1 MIDEQLSD
9 GYYRVSEVA
18 TMLDIPES
26 TLRRWLNDF
35 DEYLNIKKERQLKYV
50 HEDSIDTV
58 KKIKHYYSESKKKH
72 EIVGL
77 LDMDPT
83 VIRNVYAEDVDG
95 DGEPKETSLVK
106 AQQVNPDFIEALTEK
121 ITEEVTAKVTE
132 ELTKQNMEFFA
143 AVAKQS
149 QDNFDRINKRLE
161 ERDEKLMSTIRLI
174 QEQKSANAQRQENT
188 EQKGGFFSKLFGKNK
203 KGYHLIA
210 FFILLILNI
219 ISKA

>member
-72 EIVGL
+72 EIVVL
-77 LDMDPT
+77 LDMDPA
-83 VIRNVYAEDVDG
+83 VIRNVYAEEIDD
-95 DGEPKETSLVK
+95 DDEQKETSLVK
-106 AQQVNPDFIEALTEK
+106 AQQMNTNLIEALTEK
-121 ITEEVTAKVTE
+121 ITEEVTAKVTV
-132 ELTKQNMEFFA
+132 ELIKQNMEFFA

-188 EQKGGFFSKLFGKNK
+188 EQKGGFFSKLFGKK
-203 KGYHLIA
+203 
-210 FFILLILNI
+210 
-219 ISKA
+219 

>member
-1 MIDEQLSD
+1 M
-9 GYYRVSEVA
+9 
-18 TMLDIPES
+18 
-26 TLRRWLNDF
+26 
-35 DEYLNIKKERQLKYV
+35 NIKKERQLKYV

-83 VIRNVYAEDVDG
+83 VIRNVDAEYVDG
-95 DGEPKETSLVK
+95 DDESRETSLVK
-106 AQQVNPDFIEALTEK
+106 VQQINTDLIEALTEK
-121 ITEEVTAKVTE
+121 ITEEVTAKVTA
-132 ELTKQNMEFFA
+132 ELSKQNMEFFA

-174 QEQKSANAQRQENT
+174 QEQKSANAQKQENT
-188 EQKGGFFSKLFGKNK
+188 EQKGGFFSKLFGKK
-203 KGYHLIA
+203 
-210 FFILLILNI
+210 
-219 ISKA
+219 

>member
-1 MIDEQLSD
+1 
-9 GYYRVSEVA
+9 
-18 TMLDIPES
+18 
-26 TLRRWLNDF
+26 
-35 DEYLNIKKERQLKYV
+35 
-50 HEDSIDTV
+50 
-58 KKIKHYYSESKKKH
+58 
-72 EIVGL
+72 
-77 LDMDPT
+77 MDPT

-174 QEQKSANAQRQENT
+174 QEQKVLMLSDKR
-188 EQKGGFFSKLFGKNK
+188 
-203 KGYHLIA
+203 
-210 FFILLILNI
+210 ILN
-219 ISKA
+219 KRRLFL

>member
-72 EIVGL
+72 EIVVL

-83 VIRNVYAEDVDG
+83 VIRNVYAEEIDD
-95 DGEPKETSLVK
+95 DDEQKETSLVK
-106 AQQVNPDFIEALTEK
+106 AQQVNTDLIEALTEK
-121 ITEEVTAKVTE
+121 ITEEVTAKVTA

-188 EQKGGFFSKLFGKNK
+188 EQKGGFFSKLFGKK
-203 KGYHLIA
+203 
-210 FFILLILNI
+210 
-219 ISKA
+219 

>member
-1 MIDEQLSD
+1 
-9 GYYRVSEVA
+9 
-18 TMLDIPES
+18 
-26 TLRRWLNDF
+26 
-35 DEYLNIKKERQLKYV
+35 ERQLKYV

-72 EIVGL
+72 EIVVL

-83 VIRNVYAEDVDG
+83 VIRNVYAEEIDD
-95 DGEPKETSLVK
+95 DDEQKETSLVK
-106 AQQVNPDFIEALTEK
+106 AQQVNTDLIEALTEK
-121 ITEEVTAKVTE
+121 ITEEVTAKVTA

-174 QEQKSANAQRQENT
+174 QEQKSANAQKQENT
-188 EQKGGFFSKLFGKNK
+188 EQKGGFFSKFFGKK
-203 KGYHLIA
+203 
-210 FFILLILNI
+210 
-219 ISKA
+219 

>member
-72 EIVGL
+72 EIVVL
-77 LDMDPT
+77 LDMDPA
-83 VIRNVYAEDVDG
+83 VIRNVYAEEIDD
-95 DGEPKETSLVK
+95 DDEQKETSLVK
-106 AQQVNPDFIEALTEK
+106 AQQMNTNLIEALTEK
-121 ITEEVTAKVTE
+121 ITEEVTAKVTV

-174 QEQKSANAQRQENT
+174 QEQKVQMLRDKKILNKKADSSLS
-188 EQKGGFFSKLFGKNK
+188 FSGKNK
-203 KGYHLIA
+203 RDYHFDSL
-210 FFILLILNI
+210 FYFLNP
-219 ISKA
+219 

>member
-26 TLRRWLNDF
+26 SLRRWLNDF

-161 ERDEKLMSTIRLI
+161 ERDEKLMSTIRFI
-174 QEQKSANAQRQENT
+174 QEKKSANAQRQENT
-188 EQKGGFFSKLFGKNK
+188 EQKGGFFSKLFGKK
-203 KGYHLIA
+203 
-210 FFILLILNI
+210 
-219 ISKA
+219 

>member
-72 EIVGL
+72 EIVVL
-77 LDMDPT
+77 LDMDPA
-83 VIRNVYAEDVDG
+83 VIRNVYAEEIDD
-95 DGEPKETSLVK
+95 DDEQKETSLVK
-106 AQQVNPDFIEALTEK
+106 AQQMNTNLIEALTEK
-121 ITEEVTAKVTE
+121 ITEEVTAKVTV

-188 EQKGGFFSKLFGKNK
+188 EQKGGFFSKLFGKK
-203 KGYHLIA
+203 
-210 FFILLILNI
+210 
-219 ISKA
+219 

>member
-72 EIVGL
+72 EIVVL

-83 VIRNVYAEDVDG
+83 VIRNVYAEEIDD
-95 DGEPKETSLVK
+95 DDEQKETSLVK
-106 AQQVNPDFIEALTEK
+106 AQQVNTDLIEALTEK
-121 ITEEVTAKVTE
+121 ITEEVTAKVTA
-132 ELTKQNMEFFA
+132 ELTKQNVEFFA

-188 EQKGGFFSKLFGKNK
+188 EQKGGFFSKLFGKK
-203 KGYHLIA
+203 
-210 FFILLILNI
+210 
-219 ISKA
+219 

>member
-72 EIVGL
+72 EIVVL

-83 VIRNVYAEDVDG
+83 VIRNVYAEEIDD
-95 DGEPKETSLVK
+95 DDEQKETSLVK
-106 AQQVNPDFIEALTEK
+106 AQQVNTDLIEALTEK
-121 ITEEVTAKVTE
+121 ITEEVTAKVTA

-149 QDNFDRINKRLE
+149 QDNFDRINKHLE

-174 QEQKSANAQRQENT
+174 QEQKSANAQKQENT
-188 EQKGGFFSKLFGKNK
+188 EQKGGFFSKFFGKK
-203 KGYHLIA
+203 
-210 FFILLILNI
+210 
-219 ISKA
+219 

>member
-83 VIRNVYAEDVDG
+83 VIRNVDAEYVDG
-95 DGEPKETSLVK
+95 DDESKETSLVK
-106 AQQVNPDFIEALTEK
+106 AQQINTDLIEALTEK
-121 ITEEVTAKVTE
+121 ITEEVTAKVTA
-132 ELTKQNMEFFA
+132 ELSKQNMEFFS
-143 AVAKQS
+143 AVAKQT

-174 QEQKSANAQRQENT
+174 QEQKSANAQKQENI
-188 EQKGGFFSKLFGKNK
+188 EQKGGFFSKLFGKK
-203 KGYHLIA
+203 
-210 FFILLILNI
+210 
-219 ISKA
+219 

>member
-72 EIVGL
+72 EIVVL
-77 LDMDPT
+77 LDMDLA
-83 VIRNVYAEDVDG
+83 VIRNVYAEEIDD
-95 DGEPKETSLVK
+95 DDEQKETSLVK
-106 AQQVNPDFIEALTEK
+106 AQQMNTNLIEALTEK
-121 ITEEVTAKVTE
+121 ITEEVTAKVTV

-188 EQKGGFFSKLFGKNK
+188 EQKGGFFSKLFGKK
-203 KGYHLIA
+203 
-210 FFILLILNI
+210 
-219 ISKA
+219 

>member
-83 VIRNVYAEDVDG
+83 VIRNVDAEYVDG
-95 DGEPKETSLVK
+95 DDESRETSLVK
-106 AQQVNPDFIEALTEK
+106 VQQINTDLIEALTEK
-121 ITEEVTAKVTE
+121 ITEEVTAKVTA
-132 ELTKQNMEFFA
+132 ELSKQNMEFFA

-174 QEQKSANAQRQENT
+174 QEQKSANAQKQENT
-188 EQKGGFFSKLFGKNK
+188 EQKGGFFSKLFGKK
-203 KGYHLIA
+203 
-210 FFILLILNI
+210 
-219 ISKA
+219 

>member
-72 EIVGL
+72 EIVVL

-83 VIRNVYAEDVDG
+83 VIRNVYAEEIDD
-95 DGEPKETSLVK
+95 DDEQKETSLVK
-106 AQQVNPDFIEALTEK
+106 AQQVNTDLIEALTEK
-121 ITEEVTAKVTE
+121 ITEEVTAKVTA

-174 QEQKSANAQRQENT
+174 QEQKSANAQKQENT
-188 EQKGGFFSKLFGKNK
+188 EQKGGFFSKFFGKK
-203 KGYHLIA
+203 
-210 FFILLILNI
+210 
-219 ISKA
+219 

>member
-1 MIDEQLSD
+1 MIDKQLSD

-83 VIRNVYAEDVDG
+83 VIRNVYAEDVES

-106 AQQVNPDFIEALTEK
+106 PQQINLDFIEVLTEK
-121 ITEEVTAKVTE
+121 ITKDVTAKVTE
-132 ELTKQNMEFFA
+132 ELTKQNMEFFT

-161 ERDEKLMSTIRLI
+161 ERDENLMRTIRLI
-174 QEQKSANAQRQENT
+174 QEQKSANAQRQENI
-188 EQKGGFFSKLFGKNK
+188 EQKGGFFSKLFGKK
-203 KGYHLIA
+203 
-210 FFILLILNI
+210 
-219 ISKA
+219 